1 MLISGVEPW
10 GEGVF
15 WLMLV
20 VGVTCACATSI
31 WLAAVYR
38 TYETTVA
45 LPIEYGALNVC
56 SVMAGL
62 LFYDE
67 SHYMSRW
74 QLGLVLGGAAV
85 VLMGIAMSL
94 RSTLKAV
101 GMTRR
106 GSIHLDTPRDGVHS
120 LREDSGG
127 AVAISPADVR
137 TAGAIP
143 GIGGSDREAHAYT
156 THAADAAHAAP
167 AAPAAPAAHAAHAAH
182 AAAAHGPPAARGG
195 AGGSPA
201 ISGGAASQAAASQA
215 AVQAPSSSSSLAT
228 APPPST
234 TAPSPQPGGAA
245 GGGAAGG
252 GPLRSSCEC

>member
-245 GGGAAGG
+245 RG